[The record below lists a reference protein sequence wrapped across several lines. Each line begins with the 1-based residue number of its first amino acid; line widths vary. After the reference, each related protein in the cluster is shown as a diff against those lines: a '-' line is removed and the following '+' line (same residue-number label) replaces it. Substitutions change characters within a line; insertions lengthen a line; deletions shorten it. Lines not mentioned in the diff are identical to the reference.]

1 MENSNIEEINPNDL
15 IDKYKDET
23 LITIL
28 IQDLKLTSNLMKS
41 DIEKY
46 LSSRIAKVINES
58 YLKCERETMI
68 KFAFDFYADLSR
80 KLGIRENLISENL
93 THAEIYFDEKFN
105 RDEAQDL

>member
-46 LSSRIAKVINES
+46 LSSRIAKVINE
-58 YLKCERETMI
+58 K
-68 KFAFDFYADLSR
+68 
-80 KLGIRENLISENL
+80 
-93 THAEIYFDEKFN
+93 
-105 RDEAQDL
+105 